1 VEIEGNI
8 IDVFEEKI
16 FTGRIEVERN
26 RIKKITKINKELKEF
41 ITPGFVDAHIH
52 IESSLLCPSRFAE
65 VVVPHGTIATVS
77 DPHEIANV
85 LGIEGIKYMIEDAKE
100 VPLKIFYTAPSCV
113 PATAFETNGAEL
125 DAIAL
130 EEIFKLERIVAL
142 GEVMDFEAVI
152 NRDKYIMDKIQLAKK
167 LGKKI
172 DGHAPLLRG
181 EKLVKY
187 VSAGI
192 ETDHESVYY
201 EEALEKAKLGMKIM
215 IREGSTAKNMNELI
229 RLAKE
234 GYECFFVGDDVIVT
248 DLIKGHLDLLL
259 KKAVELGLDEI
270 KALKCVTKNP
280 VLHYNLPVG
289 LLREGDIADFLVLN
303 DLKNFKVEKVF
314 IEGELVAK
322 SDECLFKTK
331 PKITGN
337 TIKAEL
343 LKEDRLKINAKGK
356 EALVNVIGVIEDQI
370 ITKHLTEK
378 MEINNGEIKPD
389 VSKDILKIVVVER
402 YGYGN
407 ISLGFIKG
415 FGLKNCAIAS
425 SIAHDSHN
433 IIAVGDRDDLICKAV
448 NMLILRGGG
457 LSYSSDEEVDVLELP
472 IAGLMS
478 AEEPARVSM
487 KLEKLH
493 EKLYKKGSKLRNPYI
508 TLSFMSLLV
517 IPELKIGDKGLFDVN
532 NKKFIPLVKEVRN
545 N

>member
-1 VEIEGNI
+1 MEIEGNI

-16 FTGRIEVERN
+16 FTARIEVKGN
-26 RIKKITKINKELKEF
+26 RIRKITKINKELKEL

-85 LGIEGIKYMIEDAKE
+85 LGIEGIKYMIEDAKQ

-113 PATAFETNGAEL
+113 PATAYETNGAEL

-130 EEIFKLERIVAL
+130 EEVFRLERIIAL

-152 NRDKYIMDKIQLAKK
+152 NRDKYIMDKIELAKK
-167 LGKKI
+167 LGKRI

-181 EKLVKY
+181 EKLAKY

-229 RLAKE
+229 RLVKE

-280 VLHYNLPVG
+280 VLHYDLPVG

-314 IEGELVAK
+314 IDGELVAK
-322 SDECLFKTK
+322 DGECLFKTK

-337 TIKAEL
+337 TVKAEV
-343 LKEDRLKINAKGK
+343 LKEDKIKVNVKGK
-356 EALVNVIGVIEDQI
+356 EALVNVIGVVEDQI
-370 ITKHLTEK
+370 ITKHLVEK
-378 MEINNGEIKPD
+378 IDIKNGEIKPD
-389 VSKDILKIVVVER
+389 ASKDFLKIVVVER

-407 ISLGFIKG
+407 ICVGFIKG

-433 IIAVGDRDDLICKAV
+433 IIAIGDRDDLICKAV
-448 NMLILRGGG
+448 NMLILKGGG
-457 LSYSSDEEVDVLELP
+457 LSYASDEENNILELP
-472 IAGLMS
+472 IGGLMS
-478 AEEPARVSM
+478 AEEPEIVST

-532 NKKFIPLVKEVRN
+532 NKRFIPIVKEVIDN
-545 N
+545 